1 MKYICTFVRIYTRG
15 QKRVVG
21 KVGEGRREGGD
32 VGLLGLCGVVWS
44 YVGLVFCNVY
54 EVFLYTFFCALF

>member
-32 VGLLGLCGVVWS
+32 VGLCGVVWGCVELCG
-44 YVGLVFCNVY
+44 VGVL
-54 EVFLYTFFCALF
+54 